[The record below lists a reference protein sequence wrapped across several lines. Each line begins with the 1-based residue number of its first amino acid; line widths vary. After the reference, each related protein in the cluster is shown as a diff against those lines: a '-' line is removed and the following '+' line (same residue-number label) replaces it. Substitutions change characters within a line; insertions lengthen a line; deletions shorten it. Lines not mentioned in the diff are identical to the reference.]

1 MEEKIENLQFW
12 DFVNGDVLLKRP
24 QMGGPPEAFLTDML
38 TDRNK
43 LVRLLLPNIFS
54 HFKRLIHGS
63 LQKGYKLVCRLLPP
77 QWEKK
82 KGEGRA

>member
-1 MEEKIENLQFW
+1 MSYSKGHKWGE
-12 DFVNGDVLLKRP
+12 
-24 QMGGPPEAFLTDML
+24 PPEAFLTDML

-54 HFKRLIHGS
+54 HFKRVIHRS
-63 LQKGYKLVCRLLPP
+63 LQKGHKLVDRLLSP